1 MKINYKVLIVA
12 VHFMFLLY
20 VVQFKA
26 FYYFLYLKWAS
37 DLNPCSIQTD
47 LRVKEMKAFFFFSQV
62 SGVRLVWGCSC
73 WLRMLRAMWLDLRW
87 CSLPWSP
94 PPRRPCQVSSTPIEV
109 TVHFQWRRLNANK
122 LNYPSDLTQ
131 NNNLNSNP

>member
-1 MKINYKVLIVA
+1 MYCKMKINYKVLIVA
-12 VHFMFLLY
+12 VHFMFLVY

-26 FYYFLYLKWAS
+26 FLLFSLFKMSFWLESLQYPDRSSCERNESLL
-37 DLNPCSIQTD
+37 
-47 LRVKEMKAFFFFSQV
+47 VFFFQV

-73 WLRMLRAMWLDLRW
+73 WLRMLRAMWLDMRW

-122 LNYPSDLTQ
+122 LNYPSDLT
-131 NNNLNSNP
+131 

>member
-1 MKINYKVLIVA
+1 MKDKCIAKWKSTIR
-12 VHFMFLLY
+12 FSLLLFILCSLY
-20 VVQFKA
+20 MLYNSKH

-47 LRVKEMKAFFFFSQV
+47 LRVKEMKAFWGFFQV

-109 TVHFQWRRLNANK
+109 TVHFQWRRLNVNK
-122 LNYPSDLTQ
+122 LNYPSDLT
-131 NNNLNSNP
+131 

>member
-1 MKINYKVLIVA
+1 MYCKMKINYKVLIVA
-12 VHFMFLLY
+12 VHFMLLVY

-26 FYYFLYLKWAS
+26 FF
-37 DLNPCSIQTD
+37 II
-47 LRVKEMKAFFFFSQV
+47 FFIWNELLTWIPAVSRPIFVWKRWKPFGVFFQV

-109 TVHFQWRRLNANK
+109 TVHFQWRRLNVNK
-122 LNYPSDLTQ
+122 LNYPSDLT
-131 NNNLNSNP
+131 